1 MSKLVNLTPHDCN
14 IYRETDDALLLSVP
28 ASGKLARCTEEVHK
42 GYSLSIDGI
51 EVETGCKMF
60 EEEIEGLPEQDSE
73 SIYFVSAVVATAAW
87 SQGRMDVVCPLKA
100 KRDEQGRIVGTYGLA
115 VHPLLRPKE

>member
-1 MSKLVNLTPHDCN
+1 MTKIINLTPHPCI
-14 IYRETDDALLLSVP
+14 IYREKDDTLVMSVP
-28 ASGKLARCTEEVHK
+28 ASGKLARCTEEVHR
-42 GYSLSIDGI
+42 GYPIEIDGVEI
-51 EVETGCKMF
+51 ETGSKTF
-60 EEEIEGLPEQDSE
+60 GEIEGLPEQNSE

-87 SQGRMDVVCPLKA
+87 EQGRTDVVCPLKA

>member
-1 MSKLVNLTPHDCN
+1 MTKIINLTPHPCI
-14 IYRETDDALLLSVP
+14 IYREEDDTLVMSVP
-28 ASGKLARCTEEVHK
+28 ASGKLARCTEEVHR
-42 GYSLSIDGI
+42 GYPIEIDGAEI
-51 EVETGCKMF
+51 ETGSKTF
-60 EEEIEGLPEQDSE
+60 GKIEGLPEQDSE

>member
-1 MSKLVNLTPHDCN
+1 MTKIINLTPHPYI
-14 IYRETDDALLLSVP
+14 IYREENDTLVMSIP
-28 ASGKLARCTEEVHK
+28 ASGKLARCTEEVHR
-42 GYSLSIDGI
+42 GYPIEIDGAEI
-51 EVETGCKMF
+51 ETGSKTF
-60 EEEIEGLPEQDSE
+60 GEIEGLPEQDSE

>member
-1 MSKLVNLTPHDCN
+1 MTKFINLTPHPCI
-14 IYRETDDALLLSVP
+14 IYREDDTLVMSVP
-28 ASGKLARCTEEVHK
+28 ASGKLARCTEEVHR
-42 GYSLSIDGI
+42 GYPIEIDGI
-51 EVETGCKMF
+51 EIETGSKTF
-60 EEEIEGLPEQDSE
+60 GEIEGLPEQDSE

-115 VHPLLRPKE
+115 VHPSLRQK